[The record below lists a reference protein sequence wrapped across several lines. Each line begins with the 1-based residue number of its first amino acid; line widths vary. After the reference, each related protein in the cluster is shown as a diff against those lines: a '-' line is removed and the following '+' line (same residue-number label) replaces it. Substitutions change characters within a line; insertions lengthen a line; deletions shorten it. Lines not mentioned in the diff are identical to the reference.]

1 MDKTISKLLQITFFS
16 RDENSSKR
24 LKLEAEWNNFKYE
37 LSDWSKDHQA
47 IPSPSTT
54 STEWTLQRFLRHKES
69 YRRSYPLLLQV
80 AEICFS
86 MPVSNAGPERG
97 ASALKRLKTRP
108 RNSLKKEMLESLLHI
123 SVNGPPVKESE
134 AVINKAVALW
144 KEKKHRRR
152 LPRSSRLQQNER
164 AIPNAQEEQ
173 EVEEGEGGAV
183 VTQGEEIQGEEIQG
197 EEIQGEE
204 IQGEEIQEEEIQ
216 ELPSSNQGELICLAP
231 STLGQEEEVEQ
242 LTKGT

>member
-1 MDKTISKLLQITFFS
+1 MDKTISILLQITFFS
-16 RDENSSKR
+16 GDENSSKR

-54 STEWTLQRFLRHKES
+54 STEWTLQRFLRHRES

-80 AEICFS
+80 AEISLS

-97 ASALKRLKTRP
+97 ASALKRLKTHP
-108 RNSLKKEMLESLLHI
+108 RNSPKKEMLQSLLHLSI
-123 SVNGPPVKESE
+123 NGPPVKESE

-144 KEKKHRRR
+144 KEKKHRRK

-183 VTQGEEIQGEEIQG
+183 VTQGEEIQ
-197 EEIQGEE
+197 
-204 IQGEEIQEEEIQ
+204 EEEIQ
-216 ELPSSNQGELICLAP
+216 ELPSSNQGELNCLAP

-242 LTKGT
+242 LAKELDLTFSSEDSAFESDMDDLL